1 MIKKLI
7 VALLLISSMDAMAQ
21 TIDMS
26 LIPYRKGDKW
36 GYATVDKEIVIRPQ
50 FNEAGWLEAQDQWP
64 TRSNNFFKEMDEDRD
79 SDSDFDGSILLS
91 RLLDNARKIRLKYYG
106 DGETKKPILFNPP
119 FRRNKEVLPK

>member
-50 FNEAGWLEAQDQWP
+50 FNEAGWFSEGMAAVKIGKKFGYINRTGKVVIP
-64 TRSNNFFKEMDEDRD
+64 ARYTVAKSFRKGYMPNKNK
-79 SDSDFDGSILLS
+79 S
-91 RLLDNARKIRLKYYG
+91 RR
-106 DGETKKPILFNPP
+106 
-119 FRRNKEVLPK
+119 